1 MRRTSSSLLSSPQS
15 AMPPKSSLR
24 IATEEMPQASKLT
37 AASHARE
44 CFKRELEMHRE
55 VCKQAYD
62 HAAVVILHDACYG
75 HRYARP
81 KTSKANLSTIVE
93 RPERIHATILGLAAA
108 YVRLGGRH
116 AEGMGPVQPQD
127 DLSYLNS
134 IPFRIQTTSRTVSL
148 TSQAVT
154 NVHGTK
160 WMEELS
166 IMCRQAEAKL
176 AMNGKELVRP
186 TGLTK
191 DGEGEDK
198 PKLHDGDL
206 YLCSESLDALEGALG
221 GVCEAVDT
229 VFLNSGPKKAFVCVR
244 PPGHHCSADYPS
256 GFCWLNNVHVG
267 ISHASIAYG
276 LTHAVIIDFDLHHG
290 DGSQAITWAHNVKVA
305 SLPKHSAASKK
316 TSIAYFSL
324 HDINSY
330 PCEWGDEE
338 KVRNASLC
346 LENSHNQTIWNVHLQ
361 PWRNDIEFWELYKDR
376 YSILITKAR
385 SYLRLQSEKLGASS
399 QNHRPKAAIFVS
411 AGFDASEWESS
422 GMQRHKVNVP
432 TDFYARFTRDIV
444 ALANEEG
451 LGVDGRVISVLEGG
465 YSDRALTSGVMSHIC
480 GLVGLRSADS
490 LSTGDA
496 LGLEMSQRLGVLELN
511 GPDEEA
517 GNTPKSNPIVPFDP
531 QWWTLS
537 RLEELENLVN
547 PPPPSVASRKPRSA
561 IAPTYTT
568 PTQSFTAKIVSPP
581 QSRHSFSSGPS
592 ILQRS
597 SSSAS
602 SKTPTPPPPDVDWA
616 TATYELCKLLIPSN
630 RQTKSCR
637 PDELNAEA
645 SRARRDR
652 QSTMGVQVKTMPVDN
667 FSKHMQL
674 RGRKPKTPN
683 NQSEEDEIKPLPRAS
698 RRKTI
703 GEASILGPQDLTHQE
718 GLYVQPGGSTSRVSS
733 RGRLSVASSVIAST
747 DGIITPAGT
756 SLTHRSISNDGNDDV
771 ERRSSSSSGIQPG
784 SPTSNRPEQLAIEKK
799 VRAPGASRSGGP
811 DSKTQAKRKLPPV
824 PRVPSAYSK
833 SPAPKDTD
841 MSLRIENVGPKASNP
856 VVEDTGNE
864 KLDQLAL
871 GMRKMSIKL
880 NLPPKD
886 DRKAVQEKKK
896 PRGRPSRKSMAGK
909 PVKTVAAKALVIDS
923 PPELTPYNLE
933 TALNETADAGS
944 AETGLEEVETH
955 DLILPRSASSRDQV
969 MNQIIKQLP
978 SSFMPPN
985 PDAVAAV
992 VSEPHVQL
1000 AESPTFD
1007 TETSLHAP
1015 IMFPPAV
1022 DPTSFSS
1029 LPPSVSNQMTPQKT
1043 KHNLPI
1049 FTSKSPIPFGQ
1060 FATKEMNMNRVVDS
1074 ALHNEH
1080 TNGQPNLEE
1089 Q

>member
-1 MRRTSSSLLSSPQS
+1 
-15 AMPPKSSLR
+15 
-24 IATEEMPQASKLT
+24 
-37 AASHARE
+37 
-44 CFKRELEMHRE
+44 MHGE
-55 VCKQAYD
+55 VCKQASD
-62 HAAVVILHDACYG
+62 PAAVVILHDACYG

-81 KTSKANLSTIVE
+81 RTSKANLSTIVE

-116 AEGMGPVQPQD
+116 AEGMGPVQLQD

-134 IPFRIQTTSRTVSL
+134 IPFRIQTTSRTTSL
-148 TSQAVT
+148 ISQAVT

-176 AMNGKELVRP
+176 AINGKELVRP
-186 TGLTK
+186 TGPTK
-191 DGEGEDK
+191 DNEGEDK

-206 YLCSESLDALEGALG
+206 YLCSESLGALEGALG

-256 GFCWLNNVHVG
+256 GFCWVNNIHVG
-267 ISHASIAYG
+267 ISYASITYG

-290 DGSQAITWAHNVKVA
+290 DGSQAITWAHNAKVA
-305 SLPKHSAASKK
+305 SLPKNSAASKK

-361 PWRNDIEFWELYKDR
+361 PWRNDAEFWELYKDR

-385 SYLRLQSEKLGASS
+385 SHLRLQAEKLGALS

-432 TDFYARFTRDIV
+432 TDFYARFTQDIV
-444 ALANEEG
+444 ALAHEEG
-451 LGVDGRVISVLEGG
+451 LEVDGRVISVLEGG

-480 GLVGLRSADS
+480 GLTGRGSTDS

-496 LGLEMSQRLGVLELN
+496 LGLEMSQRLGLLELN
-511 GPDEEA
+511 GPDQEV
-517 GNTPKSNPIVPFDP
+517 GITPKNKPVVPFDP

-547 PPPPSVASRKPRSA
+547 PPPPSVTSRKPRSA
-561 IAPTYTT
+561 LAPTYST

-581 QSRHSFSSGPS
+581 QSKNSLSSGPS

-602 SKTPTPPPPDVDWA
+602 SKAPTPPPPDVDWA
-616 TATYELCKLLIPSN
+616 TATYELCKLLIPSD

-637 PDELNAEA
+637 PEELNAEA

-652 QSTMGVQVKTMPVDN
+652 QSTMGVQVETMPIDDI
-667 FSKHMQL
+667 SKHMQL

-683 NQSEEDEIKPLPRAS
+683 IQSEEDETKPLPRAS

-703 GEASILGPQDLTHQE
+703 GEAAILGPQDLIPKE

-747 DGIITPAGT
+747 DGIITLAST
-756 SLTHRSISNDGNDDV
+756 SPTDRSISNDGNNDV
-771 ERRSSSSSGIQPG
+771 ERRASSSSSIRPG
-784 SPTSNRPEQLAIEKK
+784 SPTSNRPELLAIEKK

-811 DSKTQAKRKLPPV
+811 DSKTQVTRKLPPV

-833 SPAPKDTD
+833 LPALKDSNV
-841 MSLRIENVGPKASNP
+841 SLRTEKVGPEASNP
-856 VVEDTGNE
+856 VVEETGSEN
-864 KLDQLAL
+864 LDQLAL

-886 DRKAVQEKKK
+886 DRKAAQEKKK
-896 PRGRPSRKSMAGK
+896 PIGRPSRKSMAGK
-909 PVKTVAAKALVIDS
+909 SAKTVVAKALPIDS
-923 PPELTPYNLE
+923 PPELTSCNPKLASKE
-933 TALNETADAGS
+933 TAAACS

-955 DLILPRSASSRDQV
+955 NLTSPRSASSRDQ
-969 MNQIIKQLP
+969 MINQIIKQLP
-978 SSFMPPN
+978 SSFMPSN
-985 PDAVAAV
+985 PDAVLAV
-992 VSEPHVQL
+992 DSEPHVQP
-1000 AESPTFD
+1000 AESLTFD

-1015 IMFPPAV
+1015 LMFPSAV
-1022 DPTSFSS
+1022 NRPSSGS
-1029 LPPSVSNQMTPQKT
+1029 LPPSVSSPMTPRQT
-1043 KHNLPI
+1043 KHHLPI

-1060 FATKEMNMNRVVDS
+1060 LATGEMNMNRIVDS
-1074 ALHNEH
+1074 ALHNGQ
-1080 TNGQPNLEE
+1080 TSGQPNLEE
-1089 Q
+1089 QQGIPTSSTSAAGGEANQEMASPPRDVWTVPDTPQ